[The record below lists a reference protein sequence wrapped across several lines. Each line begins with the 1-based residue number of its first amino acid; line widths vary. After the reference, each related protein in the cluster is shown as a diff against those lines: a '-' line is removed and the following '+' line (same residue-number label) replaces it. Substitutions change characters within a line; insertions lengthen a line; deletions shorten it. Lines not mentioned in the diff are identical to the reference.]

1 MPHPQGSELSK
12 RFVWGVVLTVLTV
25 ASSLAIACGTPFVA
39 LAAIGALFLP
49 RRDAILL
56 IAANWLANQA
66 IGFALLH
73 YPHTWDCYLGGLNLL
88 VGAEACAIAAM
99 LTNSWLRNAEAS
111 LKALVTFAV
120 AFASY
125 EGLLFAI
132 TPSAH
137 VSDFAAPIVAY
148 IFYVNSIAFVGL
160 LLLKTIAARL
170 GFAFPLVASPHG
182 PQRRVP
188 RYS

>member
-1 MPHPQGSELSK
+1 MPHPLGSDLSK
-12 RFVWGVVLTVLTV
+12 RVLWGVVLTVLTV
-25 ASSLAIACGTPFVA
+25 ASSLAVACGTPFVA

-56 IAANWLANQA
+56 IGANWLANQA

-73 YPHTWDCYLGGLNLL
+73 YPHTWDCYLGGVNLL
-88 VGAEACAIAAM
+88 VSAELCAIAAM
-99 LTNSWLRNAEAS
+99 FANSWLRNAAAS
-111 LKALVTFAV
+111 LKAVVTFAV

-125 EGLLFAI
+125 EGLLYAI
-132 TPSAH
+132 TPAAH

-160 LLLKTIAARL
+160 LLLKSIAARL
-170 GFAFPLVASPHG
+170 GYSFPLMGSAQG
-182 PQRRVP
+182 PGVP

>member
-1 MPHPQGSELSK
+1 MPHPQGSNLSK
-12 RFVWGVVLTVLTV
+12 RFIWCVVLTAITV
-25 ASSLAIACGTPFVA
+25 VSSLAIACGTPFVA

-56 IAANWLANQA
+56 IGANWLANQA

-73 YPHTWDCYLGGLNLL
+73 YPHTWDSYLGGINLL
-88 VGAEACAIAAM
+88 VAAELCAIAAM
-99 LTNSWLRNAEAS
+99 FTNSWLGSAKAS
-111 LKALVTFAV
+111 LNAVVTFAV

-125 EGLLFAI
+125 EALLFAL

-137 VSDFAAPIVAY
+137 VSDFAAPIVTY
-148 IFYVNSIAFVGL
+148 IFYVNSVAFVGL
-160 LLLKTIAARL
+160 VLLKTLAARL
-170 GFAFPLVASPHG
+170 GYAFPLVGSAHG
-182 PQRRVP
+182 MQRRVP